1 MLTFLLRI
9 LYMVICD
16 YVVIVY
22 VNLLMAAVY
31 RLVLAQISHL
41 QKFIKFRSSMGFLDK
56 HRSQVWQ
63 FALLRCGGASELP
76 MHVHHT

>member
-9 LYMVICD
+9 LYMIIWD

-41 QKFIKFRSSMGFLDK
+41 QKFIKFRSSMGFLDNIVAK
-56 HRSQVWQ
+56 CGFGAEVWWD
-63 FALLRCGGASELP
+63 
-76 MHVHHT
+76 V

>member
-22 VNLLMAAVY
+22 VNLLIAAVY

-41 QKFIKFRSSMGFLDK
+41 QKFIKFRSSMGFLDNIVAK
-56 HRSQVWQ
+56 
-63 FALLRCGGASELP
+63 
-76 MHVHHT
+76 